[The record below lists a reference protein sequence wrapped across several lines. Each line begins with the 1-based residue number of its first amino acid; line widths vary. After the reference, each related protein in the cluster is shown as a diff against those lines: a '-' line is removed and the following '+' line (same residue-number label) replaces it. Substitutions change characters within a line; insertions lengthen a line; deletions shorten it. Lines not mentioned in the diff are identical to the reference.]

1 MRLIDAGELGRLL
14 PMRAAIDA
22 LEAAFAAGVP
32 PVPLRM
38 HATTPDGE
46 LLLMPAAAAQGLGV
60 KLITLTAANP
70 GRGRPL
76 VQGAYVLFAPG
87 DQSPEAVIDGAAL
100 TALRTGA
107 VSGLATRRL
116 ARPDARRLVVF
127 GAGVQA
133 RAHVEAIR
141 AVRDLE
147 DVTIVSRSAN
157 TAEALAEQVGGRSG
171 SIADISAADIVCTCT
186 TSGVPLFDG
195 AQLAAGAHVNAV
207 GAFTPETR
215 EVDTT
220 TVTRS
225 RVVVETREVAMAEAG
240 DLLLPIA
247 EGAVEAEHV
256 VADLSETVRGSVV
269 RRTPQ
274 DVTLFVSVGLAFEDL
289 VVARAA
295 ADA

>member
-1 MRLIDAGELGRLL
+1 MRLIDAGELGRLV
-14 PMRAAIDA
+14 PMRSAIDA

-70 GRGRPL
+70 DRGRPL
-76 VQGAYVLFAPG
+76 VQGTYVLFAPG

-107 VSGLATRRL
+107 VSGLATRLL
-116 ARPDARRLVVF
+116 ARADARRLVVF

-147 DVTIVSRSAN
+147 DVVIVSRSTA
-157 TAEALAEQVGGRSG
+157 TAEALAAQVGGRAG
-171 SIADISAADIVCTCT
+171 SVADVARADIVCTCT

-195 AQLAAGAHVNAV
+195 VQLVAGAHVNAV
-207 GAFTPETR
+207 GAYTPETR

-247 EGAVEAEHV
+247 EGAVEAGHV
-256 VADLSETVRGSVV
+256 VADLSETVRGNVV
-269 RRTPQ
+269 RRSPE
-274 DVTLFVSVGLAFEDL
+274 DLTLFVSVGLAFEDL

>member
-107 VSGLATRRL
+107 VTGLATRGL
-116 ARPDARRLVVF
+116 AREDARRAVVF

-147 DVTIVSRSAN
+147 DVAIVSRSAA
-157 TAEALAEQVGGRSG
+157 TAEALAAQVGGRSG
-171 SIADISAADIVCTCT
+171 SVDDVAAADIVCTCT

-195 AQLAAGAHVNAV
+195 TRLAAGAHVNAV
-207 GAFTPETR
+207 GAYTPETR

-247 EGAVEAEHV
+247 EGAVEAGHV

-269 RRTPQ
+269 RRSPQ

>member
-22 LEAAFAAGVP
+22 LGAAFDAGVP

-70 GRGRPL
+70 ARGRPL
-76 VQGAYVLFAPG
+76 VQGAYVLFAAE

-107 VSGLATRRL
+107 VSGLATRLL
-116 ARPDARRLVVF
+116 AREDARRLVVF

-133 RAHVEAIR
+133 RAHVAAIR

-147 DVTIVSRSAN
+147 DVAIISRSKA
-157 TAEALAEQVGGRSG
+157 TAEALAAKVGGRPG
-171 SIADISAADIVCTCT
+171 SIDDVAAADIVCTCT

-195 AQLAAGAHVNAV
+195 ARLAAGAHVNAV
-207 GAFTPETR
+207 GAYTPETR

-225 RVVVETREVAMAEAG
+225 RVVVETREAAMAEAG

-247 EGAVEAEHV
+247 EGAVEAGHV

-269 RRTPQ
+269 RRSTD

>member
-1 MRLIDAGELGRLL
+1 VRLIDAGELARLL

-116 ARPDARRLVVF
+116 AREDARRLVVF

-147 DVTIVSRSAN
+147 DVAIVSRSAA
-157 TAEALAEQVGGRSG
+157 TAETLAAQVGGRSG
-171 SIADISAADIVCTCT
+171 SIADVPAADIVCTCT

-195 AQLAAGAHVNAV
+195 ARLSPGVHVNAV
-207 GAFTPETR
+207 GAYTPETR

-220 TVTRS
+220 TVKRS

-247 EGAVEAEHV
+247 EGAVEAGHV
-256 VADLSETVRGSVV
+256 LADLSETVRGSVV
-269 RRTPQ
+269 RRSPQ
-274 DVTLFVSVGLAFEDL
+274 DLTLFVSVGLAFEDL